1 MDTAK
6 QIIKLAAFIEEYAA
20 CLLSSGVH
28 TSRVLRNS
36 RRIGES
42 LGVTV
47 QMVTFHQSIILS
59 VADAQSGEAHTKI
72 VNIPA
77 LSVNFEYNSELSALS
92 WEACD
97 RRLTLAELQEKY
109 RQIRAKPGM
118 SACLILLLAALAN
131 ASFCRLFGGDAGA
144 VGVVFCSTLAGFFIR
159 QQMHRRAINHFLVVT
174 VSAFVSSICAS
185 AALFLDSAATV
196 AIASS
201 VLYLIPGVPLINGVI
216 DIVEGHT
223 LTGISRLIQAF
234 LVIICITLG
243 MSFSLLLL
251 HKSLL

>member
-1 MDTAK
+1 MDADKKITEIAK
-6 QIIKLAAFIEEYAA
+6 FIAEYAA

-42 LGVTV
+42 FGVTV
-47 QMVTFHQSIILS
+47 HMVTFHSSIALS
-59 VADAQSGEAHTKI
+59 VADTQSDATYTKI
-72 VNIPA
+72 VNLPA
-77 LSVNFEYNSELSALS
+77 LSINFEYNSELSALS

-97 RRLTLAELQEKY
+97 RHLTLPELQEKY
-109 RQIRAKPGM
+109 NQIRAKPKM
-118 SACLILLLAALAN
+118 SPFLLLLLAALGN

-144 VGVVFCSTLAGFFIR
+144 VGVVFCSTLAGFFLR
-159 QQMHRRAINHFLVVT
+159 QRMQLRGINHFLVVT
-174 VSAFVSSICAS
+174 VSAFVSSMCAS
-185 AALFLDSAATV
+185 AALLFDSAATT

-234 LVIICITLG
+234 LLIICIALG
-243 MSFSLLLL
+243 MSFSLSLF
-251 HKSLL
+251 HKSLR